1 MARIKDIITEAVNH
15 VSFCFGRMNPP
26 HYGHE
31 GVIKTVQATA
41 KGGAWAIFVSKSH
54 DSKKNPLPY
63 ETKLKWILTLYPQT
77 QGHLVEDP
85 SIKTVLAAAAH
96 LYEKGFRS
104 ATFIAGEDD
113 MVQMRKLLEDYN
125 GVEGKSHGFY
135 KFEPLSFVES
145 PRLTSA
151 TNARQAATDNNPEA
165 FETATK
171 VKPNITVDGKTLF
184 QAVRQGMMLESIT
197 ESKHPDLTQAFADFL
212 PVAMAEL
219 KLKKLPKIKLEK
231 RVSKHDQPTFA
242 RYINNEHQIH
252 LGIIDRHPMDILRTL
267 AHELVHFKQ
276 HLGKELDSNSG
287 DTGSPAENEAH
298 VKAGII
304 MRNFAQKHPGY
315 FQDSA
320 VTLDENFK
328 DGRHPED
335 KGDANR
341 HGVPT
346 KASVSTLR
354 KVAKQGG
361 RKGQLAHWMAN
372 MKAGKKKAAREDYGA
387 ASATGG
393 LGDRAVAVLPSDRW
407 AVKVDENWEPNLFEV
422 SMSPGALND
431 FAKSEVAQTM
441 TIGFEMELAI
451 SDLPEGGDGGEQE
464 DQDDMQFNFDF
475 PTGSDWRD
483 DVISWLEV
491 GENPNSDRD
500 VERTMEWF
508 DNEFFEYADEMFT
521 NALDEDEDLQE
532 EVRNEIADILA
543 KQNKPS
549 DADAIAA
556 EYDEQTDIY
565 TDAVDR
571 VKEEWQQNEIDGA
584 FDDFRRRYRIRDM
597 EDFLNYVNRN
607 HPRISLHWP
616 YQTTSGGD
624 GEDGDLADYLQD
636 MANDLEKQLKRVNS
650 DFYVVV
656 SADYH
661 DESREINKFIIEPDG
676 SISPQGREFISPPM
690 QFADGIAAMEV
701 MFAWADGNAYRTNQ
715 STGFHMGISLPNHE
729 TQNIDHMKFILML
742 GDTYVLEKFNRAKAS
757 YAVNTVNSMRETL
770 KGGMR
775 VKKEE
780 VAGYLRQMATGMQD
794 LATTELNK
802 LLVPRGNHSQSVNIK
817 SKYMEIR
824 SAGDNYLPRFDEIR
838 LTLLRYLRTLE
849 ISADDQAYRR
859 EYAKKLSKFLTST
872 EMIRTVDPVTGRKS
886 VASKDSLDKTVQQAF
901 DQYFAAIQNGESGDA
916 AIAALTDKLN
926 QYKGDKVSQLKQK
939 LVSKRANAD
948 PSSVKLK
955 YQGADRVE
963 FSAKGNAYDV
973 INSFIEQ
980 LGDAGI
986 GDQHQRAMFMETPK
1000 GQILYNIEFTYTG
1013 STRKHHFWCFAPD
1026 KGPAIAQAKKAW
1038 NINSDQPGD
1047 SWLAFQQSGDVTNV
1061 YYIIRNFL
1069 GGSKTPPDDRA
1080 YGSLAHT
1087 RPATAQDTLYSIRS
1101 YDDAGVK
1108 TFNAAND
1115 AEASQYARQFFAQ
1128 NSDYNRY
1135 NTVLYRYDNNG
1146 TDRDQ
1151 VRWQPEQP
1159 AAPAGGQQPSSAE
1172 GTSGTFIITYLSPQG
1187 NTQQTAYDANSATEA
1202 ATLFRTQHPASYQ
1215 IHQITRH

>member
-1 MARIKDIITEAVNH
+1 MARITDIITEATNH

-54 DSKKNPLPY
+54 DNKKNPLPY

-96 LYEKGFRS
+96 LYNKGFRS

-125 GVEGKSHGFY
+125 GVEGKSHGSY

-165 FETATK
+165 FEMATR
-171 VKPNITVDGKTLF
+171 VKSNITVDGKTLF

-197 ESKHPDLTQAFADFL
+197 ESKQPDLTQAFADFL

-242 RYINNEHQIH
+242 RYINDEHQIH

-276 HLGKELDSNSG
+276 HLRKELDSNSG

-328 DGRHPED
+328 DGRYPED
-335 KGDANR
+335 KGDAKR

-372 MKAGKKKAAREDYGA
+372 MKAGKKKASEGKLLDKPTPTVAELAEKYNVSKANVNNELIKGIKVEMEHTDKVEVAREIALDHLSEKLDYYTLLKKVETEDYGA

-393 LGDRAVAVLPSDRW
+393 WGDRAVAVLPSDRW

-431 FAKSEVAQTM
+431 FAQSEVAQTM

-451 SDLPEGGDGGEQE
+451 NDLPEGGYGGERESEE
-464 DQDDMQFNFDF
+464 DMDYNDDF
-475 PTGSDWRD
+475 PTGSGWRE
-483 DVISWLEV
+483 DVITWLEG
-491 GENPNSDRD
+491 GENPNNDRD
-500 VERTMEWF
+500 VERTLEWF
-508 DNEFFEYADEMFT
+508 DEVFFEYADEMFA

-532 EVRNEIADILA
+532 EVRKEIHDILA
-543 KQNKPS
+543 KQDKPS

-571 VKEEWQQNEIDGA
+571 VKEGWQQDMIDGA
-584 FDDFRRRYRIRDM
+584 FNDFRRQYRIRTM
-597 EDFLNYVNRN
+597 SDFLLYVNRN
-607 HPRISLHWP
+607 HPRISLSWP
-616 YQTTSGGD
+616 YITNTEGNGD
-624 GEDGDLADYLQD
+624 DGDLGEFLQEI
-636 MANDLEKQLKRVNS
+636 ANELETKLRRINS

-656 SADYH
+656 SKDYH
-661 DESREINKFIIEPDG
+661 D
-676 SISPQGREFISPPM
+676 
-690 QFADGIAAMEV
+690 
-701 MFAWADGNAYRTNQ
+701 
-715 STGFHMGISLPNHE
+715 
-729 TQNIDHMKFILML
+729 
-742 GDTYVLEKFNRAKAS
+742 
-757 YAVNTVNSMRETL
+757 
-770 KGGMR
+770 
-775 VKKEE
+775 
-780 VAGYLRQMATGMQD
+780 
-794 LATTELNK
+794 
-802 LLVPRGNHSQSVNIK
+802 
-817 SKYMEIR
+817 
-824 SAGDNYLPRFDEIR
+824 
-838 LTLLRYLRTLE
+838 
-849 ISADDQAYRR
+849 
-859 EYAKKLSKFLTST
+859 
-872 EMIRTVDPVTGRKS
+872 
-886 VASKDSLDKTVQQAF
+886 
-901 DQYFAAIQNGESGDA
+901 
-916 AIAALTDKLN
+916 
-926 QYKGDKVSQLKQK
+926 
-939 LVSKRANAD
+939 
-948 PSSVKLK
+948 
-955 YQGADRVE
+955 
-963 FSAKGNAYDV
+963 
-973 INSFIEQ
+973 
-980 LGDAGI
+980 
-986 GDQHQRAMFMETPK
+986 
-1000 GQILYNIEFTYTG
+1000 
-1013 STRKHHFWCFAPD
+1013 
-1026 KGPAIAQAKKAW
+1026 
-1038 NINSDQPGD
+1038 
-1047 SWLAFQQSGDVTNV
+1047 
-1061 YYIIRNFL
+1061 
-1069 GGSKTPPDDRA
+1069 
-1080 YGSLAHT
+1080 
-1087 RPATAQDTLYSIRS
+1087 
-1101 YDDAGVK
+1101 
-1108 TFNAAND
+1108 
-1115 AEASQYARQFFAQ
+1115 
-1128 NSDYNRY
+1128 
-1135 NTVLYRYDNNG
+1135 
-1146 TDRDQ
+1146 
-1151 VRWQPEQP
+1151 
-1159 AAPAGGQQPSSAE
+1159 
-1172 GTSGTFIITYLSPQG
+1172 
-1187 NTQQTAYDANSATEA
+1187 
-1202 ATLFRTQHPASYQ
+1202 
-1215 IHQITRH
+1215 